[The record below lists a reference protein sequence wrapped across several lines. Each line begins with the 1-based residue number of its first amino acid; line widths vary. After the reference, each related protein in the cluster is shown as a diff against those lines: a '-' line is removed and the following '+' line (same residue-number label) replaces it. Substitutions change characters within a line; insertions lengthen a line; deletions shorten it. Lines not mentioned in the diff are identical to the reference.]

1 MSGHTNRNRR
11 NGGNSRSRHGPQ
23 RSRGADSRANQPKNA
38 APPGAEQQALSGE
51 QKPAHDNKRADKP
64 DHKTA
69 PGASHPTAEPAA
81 QGDAAVEPPLSNGE
95 GPTASASDDSSGET
109 TDGSSDDASELNRQD
124 SAASLPRPPFA
135 ASSRGG
141 HAYIPASGPRLN
153 LNGQNGQHGQN
164 GQNGRHAVNGH
175 KAAERRVD
183 PADFTTDDADS
194 GGDGLVPANWRIE
207 RLNGGTD
214 TTPREPFRPE
224 SRGEVGSL
232 IDSLHAM
239 FAQDRAVASRGDS
252 ARCGICYL
260 HFPLTSLEYREVE
273 GFFVCTDCKRTLG
286 HQQVM
291 MIRRQQSPYNG

>member
-23 RSRGADSRANQPKNA
+23 RSRGADNRANQPKNA
-38 APPGAEQQALSGE
+38 APPGGEQQTRSGE
-51 QKPAHDNKRADKP
+51 QKPERDNNEKRAEQRDKKP
-64 DHKTA
+64 A
-69 PGASHPTAEPAA
+69 PGASQPTADSAA
-81 QGDAAVEPPLSNGE
+81 LGDSATGQALTNSE
-95 GPTASASDDSSGET
+95 GSMASASGDFSGEIA
-109 TDGSSDDASELNRQD
+109 DGSNDDATEPKRQD
-124 SAASLPRPPFA
+124 PAASPSRPSFA

-141 HAYIPASGPRLN
+141 HAYIPASGARLT
-153 LNGQNGQHGQN
+153 LNGQN
-164 GQNGRHAVNGH
+164 GQNGRHGVNGH
-175 KAAERRVD
+175 KSAERWVD
-183 PADFTTDDADS
+183 PAIFAGDEDD
-194 GGDGLVPANWRIE
+194 GEGDTNGPVPGSWRIE

-214 TTPREPFRPE
+214 MTPREPFRPE

-273 GFFVCTDCKRTLG
+273 GFFVCADCKRALG

-291 MIRRQQSPYNG
+291 MIRRQQSPHNG